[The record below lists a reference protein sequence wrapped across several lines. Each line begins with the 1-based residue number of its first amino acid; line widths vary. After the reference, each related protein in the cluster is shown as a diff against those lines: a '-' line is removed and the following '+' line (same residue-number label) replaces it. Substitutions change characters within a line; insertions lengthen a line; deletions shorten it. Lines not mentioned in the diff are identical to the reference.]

1 MSSLGTIVA
10 TSLKPGNEYMRAV
23 ITRFIVFA
31 SALFISSILII
42 IGLGFLVWSSFLYL
56 NTTLTP
62 YVAALISGLIAI
74 VVAGLLFVIL
84 SSLTKGAGGKKSAAM
99 ESESSKFVDASQII
113 EDYPLE
119 SGLMAMAAG
128 FIAGSSPDSRKVL
141 TELFVTLSQNTP
153 K

>member
-1 MSSLGTIVA
+1 
-10 TSLKPGNEYMRAV
+10 MRAV

-62 YVAALISGLIAI
+62 YVAALISGLVAI

-84 SSLTKGAGGKKSAAM
+84 SSLTKGAGDKKSVAT

>member
-1 MSSLGTIVA
+1 
-10 TSLKPGNEYMRAV
+10 MRAV
-23 ITRFIVFA
+23 ITRLIIFA

-84 SSLTKGAGGKKSAAM
+84 SSLTKGAGDKKSVAT

-113 EDYPLE
+113 EDYPDDKYGPSCLI
-119 SGLMAMAAG
+119 LG
-128 FIAGSSPDSRKVL
+128 FTLTNRPVHIQCSYPSRPLIKII
-141 TELFVTLSQNTP
+141 TLY
-153 K
+153 